1 MALISQSIKNL
12 KGGISQQPD
21 ILRYPDQGSRQVNG
35 WSSETEGL
43 QKRPPLVFLK
53 TLGDSGALG
62 QAPYIHLI
70 NRDENEQYYAVFT
83 GTGIRVFD
91 LAGNEKPVRLPD
103 GDWYIRTEN
112 PRNDLRMVTVADYTF
127 VVNKNI
133 TITESTEVSNG
144 GILRVKGDALV
155 VVSGGQYG
163 RPLRD
168 GINGRVLATYF
179 IEDG

>member
-53 TLGDSGALG
+53 TLGGSGDLG

-70 NRDENEQYYAVFT
+70 NRDEYERYYAVFT
-83 GTGIRVFD
+83 GSTIRVFD
-91 LAGNEKPVRLPD
+91 
-103 GDWYIRTEN
+103 
-112 PRNDLRMVTVADYTF
+112 
-127 VVNKNI
+127 
-133 TITESTEVSNG
+133 
-144 GILRVKGDALV
+144 
-155 VVSGGQYG
+155 
-163 RPLRD
+163 
-168 GINGRVLATYF
+168 
-179 IEDG
+179 